1 VSTIIRH
8 VNRKAS
14 PLLRAAE
21 SALMRWYPRATL
33 ARIQQ
38 ARRFRP
44 GYPLIHG
51 GSPRPVMV
59 PGQVGL

>member
-1 VSTIIRH
+1 

-51 GSPRPVMV
+51 GSPRPEMV
-59 PGQVGL
+59 PGQVMP